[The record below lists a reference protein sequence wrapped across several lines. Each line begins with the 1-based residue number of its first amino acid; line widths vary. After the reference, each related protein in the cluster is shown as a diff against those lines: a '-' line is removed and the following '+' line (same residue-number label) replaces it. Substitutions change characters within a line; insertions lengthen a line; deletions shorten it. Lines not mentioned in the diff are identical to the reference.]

1 MTNNIE
7 IFASYYQK
15 EKKIIDDKI
24 HKFNRKLL
32 EENNPII
39 KENLN
44 YFTDLNSSGKNIRG
58 LLILLGY
65 MNMQLTLL

>member
-44 YFTDLNSSGKNIRG
+44 YFTDLNSNGKNILEG
-58 LLILLGY
+58 NDNIEDL
-65 MNMQLTLL
+65 MAS

>member
-7 IFASYYQK
+7 IFANYYQK

-24 HKFNRKLL
+24 HKLNRKLL
-32 EENNPII
+32 EETNPII

-44 YFTDLNSSGKNIRG
+44 YFTDLNSNGKNIRG
-58 LLILLGY
+58 IISTFRL
-65 MNMQLTLL
+65 